1 VTFRDLSRTVT
12 GSRARQVTTAR
23 RGTHDDRTTPDLTM
37 ALHRSIRTVLAA
49 VSRLRRRPEPAP
61 GLQVPARLAD
71 WSDAELYSVWRATG
85 AELVRALH
93 AEHTATAAEARQYL
107 LTEIERRHPL
117 ETAAWLESDALRTGG
132 APDFLKSDR

>member
-1 VTFRDLSRTVT
+1 
-12 GSRARQVTTAR
+12 
-23 RGTHDDRTTPDLTM
+23 M

-49 VSRLRRRPEPAP
+49 VSRLRRRPKSETPAP

-85 AELVRALH
+85 AELFLALH

-132 APDFLKSDR
+132 APHFLKSDR